1 MEKVVLKLCDSQN
14 PAQIEDILVQL
25 LPMLCKYQKYHICF
39 MEAFKAKFVL
49 QLFAWLVKK
58 LGIEKN

>member
-39 MEAFKAKFVL
+39 MEAFKAKFVQEGIFFVL
-49 QLFAWLVKK
+49 QLFAW
-58 LGIEKN
+58 